1 MQKNRK
7 YARDIQIFRVFVL
20 FYSREH
26 EPVHVHVEGADGFAK
41 YEYNGEKFEL
51 HESRGIKTGDLK
63 KIKFVIDDNADIIV
77 ARWNEYFNR

>member
-1 MQKNRK
+1 
-7 YARDIQIFRVFVL
+7 
-20 FYSREH
+20 
-26 EPVHVHVEGADGFAK
+26 VHVEGADGFAK

-51 HESRGIKTGDLK
+51 RESRGIKTGDLK